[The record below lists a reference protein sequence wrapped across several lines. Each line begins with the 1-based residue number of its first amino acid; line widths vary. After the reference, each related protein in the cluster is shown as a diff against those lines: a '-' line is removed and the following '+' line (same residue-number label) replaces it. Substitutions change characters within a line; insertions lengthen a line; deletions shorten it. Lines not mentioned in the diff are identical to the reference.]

1 MEMVKVQK
9 DRTIKTIPVDF
20 KKAYINAGWKE
31 VKDTNTKTIG
41 VEKFNGKE
49 N

>member
-9 DRTIKTIPVDF
+9 KGTIKIIPIEF
-20 KKAYINAGWKE
+20 KKAYISAGWEE

-41 VEKFNGKE
+41 VEKFNGKD